1 MIQFLQIKTSE
12 EIAGKLNDEVKNA
25 HNWLLAN
32 MLTVNIDKS
41 KCMLIDSP
49 QRLAGTDRQLK
60 INMGGINVTGLGI
73 LSDEN

>member
-1 MIQFLQIKTSE
+1 ME
-12 EIAGKLNDEVKNA
+12 GKVNNEVNNV

-32 MLTVNIDKS
+32 KLTVNIDKNEY
-41 KCMLIDSP
+41 MLIDSP